1 MHDPWQLQDDSKI
14 RVESALNYEQQD
26 KTTRKWPAYQTAH
39 SCTQTKNN
47 EKLITR
53 PIASVAYTYNPH
65 YNVTY
70 CSPCKSKPLFS
81 WMYLQFPFFGMQY
94 PSSETSNH
102 ASGDIMDND
111 IWAFGRKCESC
122 SPQFSPFHAYSR
134 VSHKHSHH
142 FKKYFTFKNKWSNRY
157 VKSLKSD
164 ANYKFGCQQIKLWF
178 QIPKINKCFFK
189 SYFFWMISYQ
199 FIKIL
204 SGLKRL
210 IDFWLT

>member
-1 MHDPWQLQDDSKI
+1 M
-14 RVESALNYEQQD
+14 
-26 KTTRKWPAYQTAH
+26 
-39 SCTQTKNN
+39 
-47 EKLITR
+47 
-53 PIASVAYTYNPH
+53 
-65 YNVTY
+65 TY

-164 ANYKFGCQQIKLWF
+164 ANYKFVCQQIKLWF
-178 QIPKINKCFFK
+178 QIPKINKCSFK

-204 SGLKRL
+204 SGLKRSNWLLVNL
-210 IDFWLT
+210 ILKSNEIIITICEWEGRFWFSACVLKNDRIRYA

>member
-1 MHDPWQLQDDSKI
+1 MYPPLENS
-14 RVESALNYEQQD
+14 
-26 KTTRKWPAYQTAH
+26 TTRIAIVW
-39 SCTQTKNN
+39 
-47 EKLITR
+47 LI
-53 PIASVAYTYNPH
+53 TYNPH

-102 ASGDIMDND
+102 ASGDILDND

-164 ANYKFGCQQIKLWF
+164 ANYIQICLSTNHIVVPNSKD
-178 QIPKINKCFFK
+178 NKCSFK
-189 SYFFWMISYQ
+189 SYFFLNDFISVH
-199 FIKIL
+199 
-204 SGLKRL
+204 
-210 IDFWLT
+210 

>member
-142 FKKYFTFKNKWSNRY
+142 FKKYFTFKNKWSI
-157 VKSLKSD
+157 VFCCIAAWIQPEIS
-164 ANYKFGCQQIKLWF
+164 GCQQHFLVVWRWNYFRVYLTTILQIERLEHLIKL
-178 QIPKINKCFFK
+178 
-189 SYFFWMISYQ
+189 
-199 FIKIL
+199 
-204 SGLKRL
+204 
-210 IDFWLT
+210 

>member
-1 MHDPWQLQDDSKI
+1 MSRVSIFPFWHPAPAKWCFVTLKRLFFSTVGPFLCYDWISNYVCTVWSYFFQSWKAKKEAWVCLDFFFNIFGKYLRLMHDPWQLQDDSKI

-81 WMYLQFPFFGMQY
+81 WMYLQFPFFW
-94 PSSETSNH
+94 H
-102 ASGDIMDND
+102 AI
-111 IWAFGRKCESC
+111 
-122 SPQFSPFHAYSR
+122 PFVRNQQPR
-134 VSHKHSHH
+134 VWWH
-142 FKKYFTFKNKWSNRY
+142 Y
-157 VKSLKSD
+157 
-164 ANYKFGCQQIKLWF
+164 G
-178 QIPKINKCFFK
+178 
-189 SYFFWMISYQ
+189 
-199 FIKIL
+199 
-204 SGLKRL
+204 
-210 IDFWLT
+210 